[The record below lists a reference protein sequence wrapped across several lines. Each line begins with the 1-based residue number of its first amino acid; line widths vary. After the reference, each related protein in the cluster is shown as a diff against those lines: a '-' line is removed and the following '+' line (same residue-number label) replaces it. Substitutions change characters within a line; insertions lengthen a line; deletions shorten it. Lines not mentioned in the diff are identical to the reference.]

1 MNNCFTEAIAFD
13 STTLA
18 LYFQQGLTRRISTAL
33 VDSQSIATIQNLAL
47 VMAAVEKIESK
58 FDLSVK
64 QAMQVEVPAS
74 GNPTPTSEAAITTW
88 AVAIPMPST
97 TSPPTIV
104 VVVKGPSM
112 LAGAMLPVAG
122 VPMQGVVAGVGV
134 PPLANHLTLL
144 LTRIYIAQ
152 LAMPLGTP
160 NGSAPLS
167 IVR

>member
-18 LYFQQGLTRRISTAL
+18 VYFQQGLTRKISTAL
-33 VDSQSIATIQNLAL
+33 VNSQSIATIQNLAL

-58 FDLSVK
+58 FDMSVK

-74 GNPTPTSEAAITTW
+74 GNPTSNKRSRYNMGGGNTNSFNNI
-88 AVAIPMPST
+88 ST
-97 TSPPTIV
+97 NNCGGD
-104 VVVKGPSM
+104 KGPFN
-112 LAGAMLPVAG
+112 AGRGNAARG
-122 VPMQGVVAGVGV
+122 RGTHARGGGRGRGS
-134 PPLANHLTLL
+134 PLANHLTLL

-167 IVR
+167 IVK